1 MPECNYVV
9 FDLLTLKVDTQF
21 ILHKYQQI
29 PQHALNYNPLFNP
42 TVTINC

>member
-29 PQHALNYNPLFNP
+29 PLHVLNYTPLLESTLF
-42 TVTINC
+42 